1 MMKRGVIVAALGL
14 ILGGTATPALAQL
27 SPSAAPSPLAR
38 SAVPPQYLAL
48 YQGAARTCH
57 GLPWQVLAAIGEM
70 ESDHGRSTAPSV
82 HGPSAYGGAEGPM
95 QFEPATFAAYGVQ
108 ADRRR
113 VLSPYDPA
121 DAIYTA
127 ARMLCAAG
135 GGASGL
141 SGAASAA
148 SAAGASEGLVQA
160 IFAYNHAWWYVDQVL
175 ALAKQYS
182 GPVVRPAPAVHP
194 VPVVPPVPT
203 VRSGPGAVPSVSPSP
218 PREDLAPASAPK
230 PVSPS
235 RPTL

>member
-14 ILGGTATPALAQL
+14 MLGGTATPALAQL

-38 SAVPPQYLAL
+38 SAIPPQYLVL
-48 YQGAARTCH
+48 YQGAAQTCH

-108 ADRRR
+108 ADRRHL
-113 VLSPYDPA
+113 LSPYDPA

-141 SGAASAA
+141 AG
-148 SAAGASEGLVQA
+148 AAGAAGAAGSSGGLAQA

-175 ALAKQYS
+175 ALARQYS
-182 GPVVRPAPAVHP
+182 GPVARPGPVVRLAPAVP
-194 VPVVPPVPT
+194 PAPVVPPVPA
-203 VRSGPGAVPSVSPSP
+203 VRPAVPSVSPSP
-218 PREDLAPASAPK
+218 PGEDLARSSAS
-230 PVSPS
+230 S
-235 RPTL
+235 R